1 MLRVKLYER
10 ANGLF
15 LSAAKV
21 FPVLHQG
28 FWLGLIEA
36 RHLESITNVYY
47 NRHSR
52 YTSES
57 YNLSGLLYW
66 ETEAIR
72 TYFHSCRKILVGGA
86 GGGREALAL
95 SRMDID
101 ITAFDCNENLV
112 SMASRIADKEGLSIR
127 MHHVAPSNVP
137 HLDTTFDGVL
147 IGWGAYMHV
156 SGSKT
161 RISFLK
167 SIRQLVQEDTPLL
180 LSFFTRNP
188 DSKRFRY
195 IQRIAS
201 AIRTL
206 RRSTIPVEL
215 GDTLDGTLD
224 HYFTQEELADELQAG
239 GFKIVHYDEHPYGH
253 AVALAR

>member
-1 MLRVKLYER
+1 MLRVKLYKR

-28 FWLGLIEA
+28 FWLGWIEA
-36 RHLESITNVYY
+36 HHLESITNIYY
-47 NRHSR
+47 DRHSK
-52 YTSES
+52 YTSEL
-57 YNLSGLLYW
+57 YNLSGLLCW
-66 ETEAIR
+66 EHAAIR
-72 TYFHSCRKILVGGA
+72 RYFQGRRKILVGGA

-101 ITAFDCNENLV
+101 VTAFDCNENLV
-112 SMASRIADKEGLSIR
+112 SLASGLAEKEGLPIR
-127 MHHVAPSNVP
+127 IHHVAPSNVP
-137 HLDTTFDGVL
+137 HLDTTFDGLL
-147 IGWGAYMHV
+147 IGWGAYMHI
-156 SGSKT
+156 SDSKK
-161 RISFLK
+161 RISFLN

-195 IQRIAS
+195 IHRIAS

-206 RRSTIPVEL
+206 RCSTTPVEL

-224 HYFTQEELADELQAG
+224 HYFTQEELSDELQAG
-239 GFKIVHYDEHPYGH
+239 GFKIVHYDEHPYGY

>member
-10 ANGLF
+10 ANALF
-15 LSAAKV
+15 VSAAKV
-21 FPVLHQG
+21 LPVLHQG
-28 FWLGLIEA
+28 FWLGWIEA
-36 RHLESITNVYY
+36 RHLESITNSFYDL
-47 NRHSR
+47 HSK
-52 YTSES
+52 YASES
-57 YNLSGLLYW
+57 YNLSGLFSW
-66 ETEAIR
+66 ETDAIKR
-72 TYFHSCRKILVGGA
+72 SFGGCRKILVGGA

-95 SRMDID
+95 RRMDID
-101 ITAFDCNENLV
+101 VTAFDCNENLV
-112 SMASRIADKEGLSIR
+112 RLASRIAEKEGLSTHI
-127 MHHVAPSNVP
+127 HYVAPNKVP
-137 HLDTTFDGVL
+137 HLDTTFDGVF
-147 IGWGAYMHV
+147 IGWGAYMHI
-156 SGSKT
+156 SSSKK

-167 SIRQLVQEDTPLL
+167 SIRQLVQEDSPLL

-224 HYFTQEELADELQAG
+224 HYFTLEELAGELQAG
-239 GFKIVHYDEHPYGH
+239 GFKMVHYDEHPYGH